1 MILYTRFSGH
11 VYVIICS
18 FQELA
23 YIDTMLMLCDSSSGQ
38 HVLYYR
44 V

>member
-1 MILYTRFSGH
+1 MILYSRLSGH

-18 FQELA
+18 FRVMA

-38 HVLYYR
+38 HVLY
-44 V
+44 